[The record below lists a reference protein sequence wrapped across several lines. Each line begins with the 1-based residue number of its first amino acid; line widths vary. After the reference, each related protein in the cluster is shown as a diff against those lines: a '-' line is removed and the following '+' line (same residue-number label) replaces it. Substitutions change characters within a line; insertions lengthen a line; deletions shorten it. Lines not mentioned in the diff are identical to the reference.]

1 MFVCFR
7 HYLLIC
13 LLCAPESQDSKDGLS
28 MSAGVGTE
36 DRKQPPV
43 PEECGKSKV
52 ASWLTS
58 QSSSTGASSVKIE
71 GGMKTEKKVREYQP
85 LLCFPVLLTHSSVL
99 CPFLLYILSFLP
111 LLQEVMTLSDSDDVQ
126 TISSG
131 SDDNKERE
139 KKTQGKGKTRSD
151 PK

>member
-1 MFVCFR
+1 MLFP
-7 HYLLIC
+7 
-13 LLCAPESQDSKDGLS
+13 PESQDSKDGLS
-28 MSAGVGTE
+28 MSAGGTE

-58 QSSSTGASSVKIE
+58 QSSSTGAPNIKIE
-71 GGMKTEKKVREYQP
+71 GGMKMEKKVKGYQP
-85 LLCFPVLLTHSSVL
+85 HLFLSTRSSFP
-99 CPFLLYILSFLP
+99 LSISLIFSFSP

-139 KKTQGKGKTRSD
+139 KKTQGKGKKQKK
-151 PK
+151 PQMMYF